1 MLITSEVL
9 LKSKYN
15 KDINYYKEL
24 GYEVTDDFFKV
35 DINHLKKKSFAL
47 VDVSCDYC
55 GDIENIPYYKLNR
68 SLESIV
74 KKYACIKCKGEKPKN
89 PT

>member
-24 GYEVTDDFFKV
+24 GYEVTDDFF
-35 DINHLKKKSFAL
+35 
-47 VDVSCDYC
+47 
-55 GDIENIPYYKLNR
+55 
-68 SLESIV
+68 
-74 KKYACIKCKGEKPKN
+74 
-89 PT
+89 